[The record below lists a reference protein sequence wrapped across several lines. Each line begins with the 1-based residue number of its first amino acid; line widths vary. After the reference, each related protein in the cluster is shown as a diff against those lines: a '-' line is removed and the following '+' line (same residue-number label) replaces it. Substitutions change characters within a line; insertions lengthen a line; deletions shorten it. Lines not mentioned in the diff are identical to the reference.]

1 MRIAVTGAS
10 GYVGGAVCRVAVAA
24 GHDVLALG
32 RRPRV
37 DPRHVAGA
45 PYRAH
50 DLADS
55 LPALAGDLAG
65 TDAVVHAAGPASDTL
80 PAQAHWDAHV
90 GGTRTV
96 LAALP
101 RDARLVHLST
111 ASVYDPRRPTVRARE
126 DTGPARRHPDGYGT
140 AKAATER
147 LVRATRPDAVILRP
161 HAVYGPGETTLL
173 PRLLAA
179 VRAGRVL
186 VPGRGPRAVSLTRI
200 DTLVGA
206 VLAVLRGP
214 AGVYNVADAEP
225 VELLAVIETV
235 LAARGVRARP
245 LGLPVPLA
253 RATALVAELG
263 AHLRGTT
270 PVLTRYA
277 VRHIAPERTLDV
289 TALRA
294 RSGYAPPPTDVLD
307 AADW

>member
-1 MRIAVTGAS
+1 MKIAVTGAS
-10 GYVGGAVCRVAVAA
+10 GFVGGAVCRGAVAA

-32 RRPRV
+32 RRAHL
-37 DPRHVAGA
+37 DPEHVAGA

-50 DLADS
+50 DLTDA
-55 LPALAGDLAG
+55 PALHHDLAG
-65 TDAVVHAAGPASDTL
+65 IDVVVHAAGPASDTL
-80 PAQAHWDAHV
+80 PAQSHWDAHV

-96 LAALP
+96 LAALA
-101 RDARLVHLST
+101 RDTRLVHLST

-126 DTGPARRHPDGYGT
+126 DAAPVPAHPDAYGA
-140 AKAATER
+140 AKAAAER
-147 LVRATRPDAVILRP
+147 LVRGSRPDAVILRP

-179 VRAGRVL
+179 VRAGRVP

-200 DTLVGA
+200 DTLVAA
-206 VLAVLRGP
+206 VLAVLDGP

-225 VELLAVIETV
+225 VELLAMIESV

-253 RATALVAELG
+253 RATALVAG
-263 AHLRGTT
+263 VCARVRGTA

-277 VRHIAPERTLDV
+277 VRHLAAERTLDV